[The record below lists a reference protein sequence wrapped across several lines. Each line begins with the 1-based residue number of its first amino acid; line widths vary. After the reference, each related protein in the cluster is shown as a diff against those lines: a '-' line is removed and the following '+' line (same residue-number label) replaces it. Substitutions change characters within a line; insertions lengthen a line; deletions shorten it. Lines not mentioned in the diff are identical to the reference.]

1 MTKTIRAK
9 VREEIEEA
17 TSNLSPRAQSILQDA
32 IRLITEEGY
41 GEFTLRKVAS
51 RNGIKLAS
59 LQYHFKTKEE
69 LLGALLNQ
77 VLREYGERF
86 SGGDPAAYAS
96 IPPRQLLELT
106 IDFIL
111 AECQDHDA
119 SRFFFQ
125 LWAMSCYEPAAA
137 AIQEK
142 IYAIYREIIAELIAE
157 IRPGLSAAEVKTRS
171 MVIVSM
177 LEGTM
182 LFISKGK
189 AEAKRV
195 APLAKEVKR
204 SIFLI
209 IGES

>member
-1 MTKTIRAK
+1 MVTTIRDK
-9 VREEIEEA
+9 VRKEVEEA

-41 GEFTLRKVAS
+41 GEFTLRKVAQ

-59 LQYHFKTKEE
+59 LQYHFKTKDE
-69 LLGALLNQ
+69 LLNALLME
-77 VLREYGERF
+77 VLRQYQQRF
-86 SGGDPAAYAS
+86 AEGDPDLFAE
-96 IPPRQLLELT
+96 IPPQQLLDLPV
-106 IDFIL
+106 DFIL

-137 AIQEK
+137 AIQDK
-142 IYAIYREIIAELIAE
+142 IYAVYRETIAELVAE
-157 IRPGLSAAEVKTRS
+157 LRPDLSAAEVRARS
-171 MVIVSM
+171 MAIVSM
-177 LEGTM
+177 FEGTM

-189 AEAKRV
+189 PEAKKPG
-195 APLAKEVKR
+195 ALIKEVKR
-204 SIFLI
+204 SVALI